1 MRVASDVKEEDD
13 ELLDARCCDEVG
25 RCDGSELG
33 GVASLMLPKLDA
45 ASSAAIWVAG
55 SVSRECDELPP
66 KDIEGGLEDDAVD
79 EGVPPLL

>member
-1 MRVASDVKEEDD
+1 
-13 ELLDARCCDEVG
+13 
-25 RCDGSELG
+25 
-33 GVASLMLPKLDA
+33 MLPKLDA

-66 KDIEGGLEDDAVD
+66 KDIEGGLEDEAVD